1 MDAIFDHHAVLLVED
16 NPDDALLMRS
26 AWRSAGIT
34 NRLPH
39 VSDGE
44 QALEYL
50 HGRGVYADRQ
60 KYPFPIAVFLDLKMP
75 RIDGLEVLA
84 SIRADPKLRHLH
96 VDILSASARSADVE
110 KALELGANGYIVK
123 PSRVEDL
130 VEMVRAW
137 RTLATYK
144 KYVLSS

>member
-1 MDAIFDHHAVLLVED
+1 MDAVFDHHAVLLVED
-16 NPDDALLMRS
+16 NPDDALLMKS
-26 AWRSAGIT
+26 AWKAAGNT
-34 NRLPH
+34 NAMPT

-50 HGRGVYADRQ
+50 NGSGIYADRQ

-75 RIDGLEVLA
+75 RMDGLEVLA
-84 SIRADPKLRHLH
+84 AIRANSKLRYLH
-96 VDILSASARSADVE
+96 VDVLSASARNADVE
-110 KALELGANGYIVK
+110 KALGLGANGYIVK

-137 RTLATYK
+137 RTLARYK
-144 KYVLSS
+144 MYVLPE